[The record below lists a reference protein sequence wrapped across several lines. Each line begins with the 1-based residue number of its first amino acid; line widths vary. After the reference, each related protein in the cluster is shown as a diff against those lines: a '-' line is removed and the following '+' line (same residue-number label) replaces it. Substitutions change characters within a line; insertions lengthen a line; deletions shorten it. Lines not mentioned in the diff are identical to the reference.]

1 MDITEYILDLCE
13 ILNIKKPDISFD
25 TSNFQTKT
33 MMAQCDISGNT
44 IYLKYVETTPDY
56 LLAIA
61 HEMRHIWQI
70 RTDKNL
76 YFSRYKPI
84 EKCNSIE
91 EYNLQLA
98 EVDANAFAQIIM
110 VNWFKLKPQWNG
122 VNKKVIDSIT
132 ARIDYLTNN
141 N

>member
-44 IYLKYVETTPDY
+44 IYLKDVEITPDY

-76 YFSRYKPI
+76 YFSSYKPI

-122 VNKKVIDSIT
+122 LNKKVIDSIT

-141 N
+141 I

>member
-44 IYLKYVETTPDY
+44 IYLKDVEITPDY

-76 YFSRYKPI
+76 YFSSYKPI